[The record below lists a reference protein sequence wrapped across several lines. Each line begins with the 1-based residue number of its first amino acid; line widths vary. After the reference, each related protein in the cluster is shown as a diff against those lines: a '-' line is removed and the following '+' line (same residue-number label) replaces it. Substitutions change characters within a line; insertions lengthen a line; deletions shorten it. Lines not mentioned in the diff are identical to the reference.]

1 MDPNTPSMPIPP
13 MSSLPLPLP
22 LPLPP
27 SLSLPLSLSLPSQQ
41 HQTLGSEA
49 GELPAMPLS
58 LLGETRLELTTINLG
73 PSPPSALAMGTS
85 LFMADEPTDQ
95 KLQQRGRRRGATGE
109 PLSRRGGRGGDEEPT
124 EEKREPLTI
133 HLPPSRRE
141 DREAGVA
148 AAAAGT
154 RRLLSPVGL
163 ADCAD
168 ERGIDYSSVS
178 VGEFAA
184 AMLRG
189 MGVTE
194 PASLASSGAP
204 FVALPNLGRLGLGAP
219 PPDPSQQQ
227 QSSEDPLPK
236 RQRS

>member
-1 MDPNTPSMPIPP
+1 

-148 AAAAGT
+148 EEAAAGT